1 MIKRLVWFVGG
12 VVAGAA
18 AVTTGRKKVKAAAVE
33 LAPANVARKA
43 GDRLK
48 DAVAEGRRAM
58 RAKEAELR
66 GRMNGRVHTLAD
78 ELDEGDEVIVD
89 GRPVEPGQVI
99 VLKQVR
105 DRHAEGDGRRPGRRR
120 RA

>member
-12 VVAGAA
+12 AMAGAA
-18 AVTTGRKKVKAAAVE
+18 AALAGRKKVKAAAVE

-48 DAVAEGRRAM
+48 DAVSEGRRAM
-58 RAKEAELR
+58 KAKESELR
-66 GRMNGRVHTLAD
+66 SRIDGRAHSLAD
-78 ELDEGDEVIVD
+78 DLDEGDQVIVD
-89 GRPVEPGQVI
+89 GMPVEPGQVI

-105 DRHAEGDGRRPGRRR
+105 DRQGDGSRSGRRR

>member
-12 VVAGAA
+12 AVAGAA
-18 AVTTGRKKVKAAAVE
+18 ATIAGRKKVKAAAVE

-43 GDRLK
+43 GDRVK
-48 DAVAEGRRAM
+48 EAVAEGRRAM

-66 GRMNGRVHTLAD
+66 GRMNGTAHNLAD
-78 ELDEGDEVIVD
+78 DLEEGDEVIVD

-105 DRHAEGDGRRPGRRR
+105 DRQADGDGRRSGRRR

>member
-1 MIKRLVWFVGG
+1 MIKRLTWFVGG
-12 VVAGAA
+12 AAAGIAGASVA
-18 AVTTGRKKVKAAAVE
+18 KKKVKAAAAE

-43 GDRLK
+43 GDRVR
-48 DAVAEGRRAM
+48 DAVHEGKRAM

-66 GRMNGRVHTLAD
+66 ARMNGGVGSLAD
-78 ELDEGDEVIVD
+78 TLDEGDTVLVD
-89 GRPVEPGQVI
+89 GHPVEPGQVI

-105 DRHAEGDGRRPGRRR
+105 ERNEANGRTRR